1 MRRRLIRLGELALFL
16 VAAGFVGWAMSRKG
30 GSDLPAQ
37 PGTSPPT
44 VAPKEPAAPFAGTI
58 VQGGGAAFAS
68 PILQRW
74 ASIYE
79 KTHNVRIDYR
89 DVGADAGVR
98 AAIDR
103 VFLFGFSRGAYTV
116 RALTSLLYMYGLIP
130 AGNESLVPYA
140 IRMLTGVQK
149 TDPKAAFALAREFH
163 NTFSMRS
170 CRPHFVGV
178 WDAVSSVG
186 WIQNPLRL
194 PYTANSPE
202 VTIGRHAMAID
213 ERRAFFRQNLW
224 RLPTQP
230 PPPAAPKPSGPA
242 DLKQVWFAGVHCDVG
257 GGYPEAESGLSKIAL
272 EWMLAEANEHGI
284 RLDKQRTDQV
294 LGNKGGSFMP
304 PDINAQMHNSLTVP
318 WWPAELVFKK
328 HHDQKTGKDG
338 YRMNLFR
345 RRTILPGAS
354 VHESVF
360 TRANYRPKLPSDVV
374 SVSTLPLA

>member
-1 MRRRLIRLGELALFL
+1 MKNIVLCCDGTANEFKRDRTNVVRLFYALARDPNQVAYYHPGLGTMEAVGAITSTTRLITKLLGLAIGYGLETDIRDAYVFL
-16 VAAGFVGWAMSRKG
+16 MKNFEEG
-30 GSDLPAQ
+30 
-37 PGTSPPT
+37 
-44 VAPKEPAAPFAGTI
+44 
-58 VQGGGAAFAS
+58 
-68 PILQRW
+68 
-74 ASIYE
+74 
-79 KTHNVRIDYR
+79 
-89 DVGADAGVR
+89 
-98 AAIDR
+98 DR